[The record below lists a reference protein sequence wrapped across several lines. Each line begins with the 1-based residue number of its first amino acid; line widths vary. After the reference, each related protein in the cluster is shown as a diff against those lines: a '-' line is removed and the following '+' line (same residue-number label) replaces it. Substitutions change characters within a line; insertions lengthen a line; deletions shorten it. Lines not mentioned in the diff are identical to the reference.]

1 MLKLNNIEVSS
12 STFCPPLQ
20 TALALAVSLSKADM
34 VRHLLREMQKQKTV
48 SRSVNTYSVDKAS
61 RRETALIT
69 AARWDSPG
77 AVL

>member
-1 MLKLNNIEVSS
+1 M
-12 STFCPPLQ
+12 
-20 TALALAVSLSKADM
+20 SLSKADM

-69 AARWDSPG
+69 AARWDTAG
-77 AVL
+77 AVLQLYPGPASSTACAI

>member
-1 MLKLNNIEVSS
+1 M
-12 STFCPPLQ
+12 
-20 TALALAVSLSKADM
+20 SLSKADM

-69 AARWDSPG
+69 AARWDSAG